1 MAAAARNGMARP
13 LRAVGLRSTL
23 PGCPAALLGSAQVDR
38 LAAELLAAHG
48 CIDILVNVAGACE
61 LALLLSGF

>member
-1 MAAAARNGMARP
+1 MGWRGRCEQLAFAAHCQ
-13 LRAVGLRSTL
+13 AV
-23 PGCPAALLGSAQVDR
+23 PAALLGSAQVDR